1 MRIEKINKV
10 PYLRIMPKEHQRWCG
25 IKDKEIKE
33 PKREVDI
40 CDGDLILYDKY
51 GKLKVYKGE
60 KKHGRY

>member
-1 MRIEKINKV
+1 MKITKIPPV
-10 PYLRIMPKEHQRWCG
+10 HPVGIPRDHSKWCG

-33 PKREVDI
+33 PKREVEV